1 MKRVLLAA
9 IVALS
14 ILSACGIPSGVQQMG
29 DGAKTAAVELR
40 QTAEVL
46 APSVQVSIDTLQQTA
61 RALAPTLEAQAP
73 GLRQTLEALAP
84 TLQAQ
89 APELAQTLEAL
100 ATEQPV
106 DGVAVR
112 QTLDAL
118 TGGVGTAE
126 SMADVPLP
134 DDHRVLISTADH
146 LNYTTRQ
153 GFGAILELYQAEMP
167 KRGWEELPDALLA
180 TTAAQFRF
188 QKGSRTAIVVIAK
201 LAEGTTVDISLVE
214 DR

>member
-1 MKRVLLAA
+1 
-9 IVALS
+9 
-14 ILSACGIPSGVQQMG
+14 MG

-46 APSVQVSIDTLQQTA
+46 APSVQVSVDTLQQTA
-61 RALAPTLEAQAP
+61 QALAPTLEAQAP

-118 TGGVGTAE
+118 TGGIGTAE
-126 SMADVPLP
+126 SMADIPLP
-134 DDHRVLISTADH
+134 DDHRILISTADH

-167 KRGWEELPDALLA
+167 KRGWEELPDAVLA
-180 TTAAQFRF
+180 TTAAQVRF
-188 QKGSRTAIVVIAK
+188 QKGARTAIVVIAK

-214 DR
+214 DH